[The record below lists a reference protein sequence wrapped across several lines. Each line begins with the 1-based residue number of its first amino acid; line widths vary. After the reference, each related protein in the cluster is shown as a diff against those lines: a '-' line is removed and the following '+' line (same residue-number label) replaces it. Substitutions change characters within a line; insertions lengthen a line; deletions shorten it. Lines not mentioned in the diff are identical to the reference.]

1 MNHPSNVIVFYTK
14 EKYLIVR
21 ERCMILEKQLLEV
34 TLAAK
39 DRKSPHSIN
48 KIWNYVN
55 YTYNYTLC

>member
-48 KIWNYVN
+48 KI
-55 YTYNYTLC
+55 